1 MTQNAKFTEF
11 VALIEM
17 TDSSAQNVQELA
29 SVWGE
34 VQTELDEIDAS
45 IQEAYA
51 VLGEFDFLVTFEG
64 PATETAFETEVVLE
78 RHGLRVQTLPMIETT
93 AFSELVEDM

>member
-1 MTQNAKFTEF
+1 MPQDTEFTEF

-29 SVWGE
+29 SVWGDI
-34 VQTELDEIDAS
+34 QAELDQIDAS
-45 IQEAYA
+45 IQNAYA

-64 PATETAFETEVVLE
+64 PATETAFEADVILE
-78 RHGLRVQTLPMIETT
+78 RHGLRVQTLPMIDTA
-93 AFSELVEDM
+93 AFSRLVDDL